1 MRRNAYLGIS
11 LAALA
16 GILGIHA
23 APVVTTAPKQSA
35 VLSAVPTI
43 SKPPKRRR
51 STNRGRPTNGKR
63 EIARRLRQIA
73 AGQLTRSNGLVTA
86 AELKGYRAAA

>member
-16 GILGIHA
+16 GIFGIH

-51 STNRGRPTNGKR
+51 STNRGRPSNGKR